1 VQISMEKLQEFDLLQ
16 ERLDRLRLQY
26 KELERVVQQD
36 SDEWE
41 IAKDLWVNE
50 KEYYKEIIRKL

>member
-1 VQISMEKLQEFDLLQ
+1 MSMEKLQEFDLLQ

-41 IAKDLWVNE
+41 IAKDLWIN
-50 KEYYKEIIRKL
+50 

>member
-1 VQISMEKLQEFDLLQ
+1 MQISMEKLQEFDLLQ